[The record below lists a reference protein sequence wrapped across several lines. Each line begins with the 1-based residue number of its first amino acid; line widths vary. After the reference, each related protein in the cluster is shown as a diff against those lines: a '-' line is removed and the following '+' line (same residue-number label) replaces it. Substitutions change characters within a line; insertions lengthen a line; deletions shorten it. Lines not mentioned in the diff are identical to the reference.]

1 MKRGSPF
8 LGTIARN
15 LSTDS
20 PSGFTRQGLSEE
32 EEERARDARLL
43 RWALQA
49 EARALLPD
57 ERVAECLRAINPLA
71 AGVQVLHSP
80 LHQVAHYKS
89 LIVCGS
95 VWMCPLCAAKISER
109 RRAELEQAIVR
120 HRAQQGGVYMATYT
134 VATVA
139 MMTSLASYVP
149 FYGQGNA

>member
-1 MKRGSPF
+1 MCRMPGLRACAPCCGHTTLVTKLARAMYIVANQTTTTPVDGGVTMKRSPS

-32 EEERARDARLL
+32 DVERARDNRLL

-89 LIVCGS
+89 L
-95 VWMCPLCAAKISER
+95 
-109 RRAELEQAIVR
+109 
-120 HRAQQGGVYMATYT
+120 
-134 VATVA
+134 
-139 MMTSLASYVP
+139 
-149 FYGQGNA
+149 